1 MMEHHRRIISISVV
15 VVFAFASV
23 AAAQVKKNIAKV
35 NPVKKPFP
43 IVIYPGYSY
52 QLCSSPSA
60 EAKCYEVPSAF
71 IAEFTENS
79 RCAGLTLKVVNSAD
93 PEKLP
98 DWWKQLQIDEHH
110 RYWFVRIMFDS
121 RLSAIDLPQYIGE
134 VIGPDGVSHQLG
146 DDLSSTDLSP
156 MRAIV
161 GKTCALASGEKL
173 RGGKVEP

>member
-1 MMEHHRRIISISVV
+1 MMGNHGRMIAI
-15 VVFAFASV
+15 FAALVLASTGFAG
-23 AAAQVKKNIAKV
+23 AQVKKNTAKG
-35 NPVKKPFP
+35 NPVKKPLP

-52 QLCSSPSA
+52 QLCSRPSA

-79 RCAGLTLKVVNSAD
+79 RCAGLTLKVVNSTD
-93 PEKLP
+93 PEKSP
-98 DWWKQLQIDEHH
+98 DWWRQLRIDEHH
-110 RYWFVRIMFDS
+110 RYWFVRIMFDA
-121 RLSAIDLPQYIGE
+121 RLSAIDLPPYIGE
-134 VIGPDGVSHQLG
+134 VVGPDGVSHQLG

-173 RGGKVEP
+173 RGGNVEP